1 MSGTRT
7 RDPGRL
13 GQLSVRVV
21 AYRYPGEIWDLSLPS
36 YLPLSV
42 VAERGVATSPSRPA
56 RFRSGERGP
65 WLSARTRRVAASP
78 RLDTGESLVHRSD

>member
-1 MSGTRT
+1 VSGTRT

-42 VAERGVATSPSRPA
+42 VAERGVAESPSRPA
-56 RFRSGERGP
+56 RFRSGER
-65 WLSARTRRVAASP
+65 WSVAERPDQTSGCEP
-78 RLDTGESLVHRSD
+78 SSRYR